1 MEASTS
7 TPAPTESWIDRRS
20 PVSASQKYDLS
31 FYEGTAWYYARY
43 RPPYPRALVTVLAE
57 KFGLD
62 GTGRLLDLGCGTGPV
77 ALALAHLFD
86 KIVAMDPDD
95 EMRAEG
101 ERIARERGIA
111 NIEWRFGGS
120 IDLSPTL
127 GQFRL
132 VTMGNS
138 FHWMDRAGTLDALY
152 DLVRDGGGIAV
163 VGEGAP
169 IPPPQMTRWRAAI
182 NTVLKTY
189 LGHRPLPWESPG
201 PPILAERHETYIAR
215 SRFKDLASYQESF
228 DVEWTIESMI
238 GNLYS
243 TSFCSRRVLG
253 DRVDAFER
261 DLRAAILAVEPS
273 GILKGEP
280 PEFFAYVAWKR

>member
-1 MEASTS
+1 M
-7 TPAPTESWIDRRS
+7 TPSR
-20 PVSASQKYDLS
+20 PVSETAKYDLTL
-31 FYEGTAWYYARY
+31 YEGTAWYYSRC
-43 RPPYPRALVTVLAE
+43 RPVYPPSLVRILRE
-57 KFGLD
+57 RFRLD
-62 GTGRLLDLGCGTGPV
+62 GTGRLLDLGCGPGPV

-86 KIVAMDPDD
+86 QVVAMDPDD
-95 EMRAEG
+95 AMRAEG
-101 ERIARERGIA
+101 ERIARERGVS

-120 IDLSPTL
+120 KDLSPAL

-138 FHWMDRAGTLDALY
+138 FHWMDRARTLEALY
-152 DLVRDGGGIAV
+152 DLVTDGGGIAV

-169 IPPPQMTRWRAAI
+169 IPPPPMTPWRAAI
-182 NTVLKTY
+182 NTVLKRY
-189 LGHRPLPWESPG
+189 LGHRLLPWERQGPSPED
-201 PPILAERHETYIAR
+201 LHEAHIAR
-215 SRFKDLASYQESF
+215 SRFRDLASYQESF
-228 DVEWTIESMI
+228 DIEWTIDSMI

-273 GILKGEP
+273 GILRGEP
-280 PEFFAYVAWKR
+280 PEFFAYMAWKR

>member
-1 MEASTS
+1 
-7 TPAPTESWIDRRS
+7 
-20 PVSASQKYDLS
+20 VSETQKYDLS
-31 FYEGTAWYYARY
+31 FYEGTAWYYSRF
-43 RPPYPRALVTVLAE
+43 RPQYPPSLVTILRDNFA
-57 KFGLD
+57 LD
-62 GTGRLLDLGCGTGPV
+62 GNGRLLDLGCGPGPV
-77 ALALAHLFD
+77 ALALAHLFREV
-86 KIVAMDPDD
+86 VAMDPDD
-95 EMRAEG
+95 AMRAEG
-101 ERIARERGIA
+101 ERLARERGIT

-120 IDLSPTL
+120 LDLSPAL

-138 FHWMDRAGTLDALY
+138 FHWMDRARTLDALY
-152 DLVRDGGGIAV
+152 DLVTDGGGIAV

-169 IPPPQMTRWRAAI
+169 IPPPPMTRWRVAI
-182 NTVLKTY
+182 NAVLKTY
-189 LGHRPLPWESPG
+189 LGDRPLPWETPG
-201 PPILAERHETYIAR
+201 PPILARRHETYIAQ
-215 SRFKDLASYQESF
+215 SRFKDLASYRESF
-228 DVEWTIESMI
+228 DIEWTIESMI

-280 PEFFAYVAWKR
+280 PEFFAYTAWKR